1 MNIFE
6 RNNKP
11 AIKQT
16 VKDAAEVIN
25 EEVEQVE
32 TPVEEPVETTEK
44 VVETNEQVVVTEP
57 VEEQKFHKYRVKFNG
72 KKYRVVAKSEIEAY
86 EKIQKFFENKII
98 EPAKELKEEDKQII
112 IKVKDIFNA
121 IAGEITRIVTVA
133 HPETVDNTYD
143 RWVAVLTEELGEI
156 VHEINDAYEGK
167 QPTKNTYVECVQL
180 AAATIL
186 LAKKFANEHPEM
198 FSEED
203 K

>member
-6 RNNKP
+6 RNK
-11 AIKQT
+11 KMM
-16 VKDAAEVIN
+16 VKDAADEIVN
-25 EEVEQVE
+25 EEVIK

-44 VVETNEQVVVTEP
+44 VVKTNDAEDVVESV
-57 VEEQKFHKYRVKFNG
+57 VEDKFHKYRVKHNG
-72 KKYRVVAKSEIEAY
+72 KKYKVIAKTEEEAK
-86 EKIQKFFENKII
+86 EKIAKFFEDKLA
-98 EPAKELKEEDKQII
+98 EPEKELREENNQII

-121 IAGEITRIVTVA
+121 VAAEITRIVTVA

-143 RWVAVLTEELGEI
+143 RWVAVLGEEFGEI
-156 VHEINDAYEGK
+156 VHEINDEHEGK
-167 QPTKNTYVECVQL
+167 EPTKNTYVECVQL

-198 FSEED
+198 FSLED